1 MPRFARC
8 VGAAL
13 LRPDFTFPDGRCR
26 AGVILGLLCLA
37 GAGCGTTRE
46 RQATEQ
52 LVMSDA
58 VDRSVSRLDFRPLS
72 GQKVYLD
79 TSYLRHV
86 KGQAF
91 VNSEYVI
98 SSMRQQIVAAG
109 CLIQDTLADADI
121 VIEARL
127 GTLGLDD
134 HRVTFGLPEN
144 NAISSAVA
152 LIPNA
157 PSVPSIP
164 EVALARRDA
173 QEAAAKVAAF
183 AYERETRQPVWQ
195 SGVNYS
201 LATARDTWVFGVGPF
216 QGGSIR
222 DDTKLAGS
230 KLKLPFPVADNKSS
244 PAYQRPSVDYTAEIA
259 FQNGRPT
266 KEPPDDDGSDA
277 PGGMEWPVESI
288 AEIPQATPN
297 ATLDG
302 PVRISDVSEQEREFQ
317 KGVRR

>member
-1 MPRFARC
+1 MLTI
-8 VGAAL
+8 V
-13 LRPDFTFPDGRCR
+13 
-26 AGVILGLLCLA
+26 
-37 GAGCGTTRE
+37 GCGTTRE

-58 VDRSVSRLDFRPLS
+58 VDRSVSRLDFRPLT

-79 TSYLRHV
+79 TSYLRSV
-86 KGQAF
+86 KGEGF
-91 VNSEYVI
+91 VNSDYVI
-98 SSMRQQIVAAG
+98 SAMRQQIVAAG
-109 CLIQDTLADADI
+109 CLIQDTLGDSDI
-121 VIEARL
+121 VIEPRL

-157 PSVPSIP
+157 PSIPAIP

-183 AYERETRQPVWQ
+183 AYDRRTREPIWQ

-201 LATARDTWVFGVGPF
+201 LATAKDTWVFGVGPF

-222 DDTKLAGS
+222 EETKLAGS
-230 KLKLPFPVADNKSS
+230 KLKLPFSVAHNLAQQNYER
-244 PAYQRPSVDYTAEIA
+244 PAVEYTAQVAFNDGWPTTDPTGNPIA
-259 FQNGRPT
+259 VP
-266 KEPPDDDGSDA
+266 KPPA
-277 PGGMEWPVESI
+277 PSGMEWPVESI
-288 AEIPQATPN
+288 AEKPAD
-297 ATLDG
+297 ASGGDKKES
-302 PVRISDVSEQEREFQ
+302 PVRIADSAKPER
-317 KGVRR
+317 KPKAAVKR